1 MDRVSAVRDE
11 SPARPGGDLKVRD
24 AASTKRP
31 RWWLLALIIGAD
43 ALCVAAIW
51 IRPALQRQEQ
61 VIKTAGALLIG
72 TLLALIWLLA
82 FSRLRW
88 RLRLGIAAFFVGIL
102 LIPATL
108 FRFRGFSGDLVPLL
122 SPRWK
127 SVASGKSAG
136 PIEARLPEGWIGFPQ
151 FLGPTRDGIIPGPAL
166 ARDWQSRPP
175 ELLWRVAVGEGYA
188 GFAIAGARAVCLEQ
202 QGENEV
208 VVCRDLFTGTTTWT
222 HEDAARFENS
232 LGGIG
237 PRTTPAVAGDYLFAL
252 GATGHLRCLVLAT
265 GERVWQRDII
275 QDANA
280 HRPEWG
286 VAGSPLVTDG
296 LVIVHPGGKEY
307 SLAAYRAASG
317 EPMWTAG
324 DARAGYSSPQ
334 LATFLGEVQFL
345 IFNHDAV
352 AGHATND
359 GRVLWSY
366 PWTHAAQHVSDPRV
380 VAPNRF
386 VVSTGY
392 GAGADLV
399 ELSRDAESGWKTTR
413 LWHSQR
419 LKSKFASLILR
430 EGFIYGLD
438 DGRLTC
444 IDLATGEPRWKGDR
458 VGHGQL
464 LLAGD
469 LLVVTAENG
478 DVLLVEARPDAMHA
492 LGRFSALDGKM
503 WNPPALAPPF
513 LIVRTEREAAC
524 YRLPLAATAP

>member
-1 MDRVSAVRDE
+1 
-11 SPARPGGDLKVRD
+11 
-24 AASTKRP
+24 
-31 RWWLLALIIGAD
+31 
-43 ALCVAAIW
+43 
-51 IRPALQRQEQ
+51 
-61 VIKTAGALLIG
+61 
-72 TLLALIWLLA
+72 
-82 FSRLRW
+82 
-88 RLRLGIAAFFVGIL
+88 
-102 LIPATL
+102 
-108 FRFRGFSGDLVPLL
+108 
-122 SPRWK
+122 
-127 SVASGKSAG
+127 
-136 PIEARLPEGWIGFPQ
+136 
-151 FLGPTRDGIIPGPAL
+151 
-166 ARDWQSRPP
+166 
-175 ELLWRVAVGEGYA
+175 
-188 GFAIAGARAVCLEQ
+188 
-202 QGENEV
+202 
-208 VVCRDLFTGTTTWT
+208 
-222 HEDAARFENS
+222 
-232 LGGIG
+232 
-237 PRTTPAVAGDYLFAL
+237 LFAL
-252 GATGHLRCLVLAT
+252 GATGLLRCLVLAT

-334 LATFLGEVQFL
+334 LATLLGEVQFL